1 MPRGVGP
8 DTDNLDKAMIRMKNS
23 TSLAYL
29 LLWLT
34 TAGQAAAAEDTA
46 ADSSLEDNSAPI
58 AEQDVG
64 PDADRGTDEITADLL
79 NAEFNRYKMLMDSG
93 AYDEADS
100 VAKRVIGLAI
110 RLKGPRSGEMAKA
123 LTNLA
128 IAQHHN
134 EQYDAAQQNFQ
145 AAVEII
151 EDTEDRLN
159 ALLVNPLRGL
169 AASQLEAGR
178 PDLASNTFQ
187 RAVHVTH
194 VNDGPH
200 NLGQVEL
207 LASIAEVNIRLG
219 LLDVANEIRDTIY
232 AINTRHFET
241 GSLEIIPALIRHAQ
255 WQHRIGYIY
264 EEQRTYRKIIR
275 ILETEIGKSALQLI
289 EPLILLGKSYFY
301 MDTSGQQTY
310 QTSMTSSAVVHLKR
324 AVRIAAGHPDTNWQV
339 VTITKLALG
348 DHFMQVGNPQRATQ
362 IYRDTWELL
371 SEDAAR
377 LDMRRKELE
386 RIVVLKMRRLS
397 KYIDSEK
404 PATAAGS
411 EDPVL
416 EGKISLSY
424 NVSIRGRASDVK
436 LIEAEPPEF
445 VEMQKTVHRE
455 LRGRVYRPRFF
466 EANPVASP
474 DQVIVHTFFYRQSD
488 LDALRSDSSESA
500 SEGG

>member
-1 MPRGVGP
+1 
-8 DTDNLDKAMIRMKNS
+8 
-23 TSLAYL
+23 
-29 LLWLT
+29 
-34 TAGQAAAAEDTA
+34 
-46 ADSSLEDNSAPI
+46 
-58 AEQDVG
+58 
-64 PDADRGTDEITADLL
+64 
-79 NAEFNRYKMLMDSG
+79 
-93 AYDEADS
+93 
-100 VAKRVIGLAI
+100 VIGLAI

-145 AAVEII
+145 AAIEII

-159 ALLVNPLRGL
+159 AQLVNPLRGL

-194 VNDGPH
+194 VNEGPH

-255 WQHRIGYIY
+255 WQHRIGYIYEEQRTYRYIY

-416 EGKISLSY
+416 QGEISMSY
-424 NVSIRGRASDVK
+424 NVSIRGRALDVK

-455 LRGRVYRPRFF
+455 LRGRVYRPRFLD
-466 EANPVASP
+466 ANPVASP
-474 DQVIVHTFFYRQSD
+474 DQIIVHKFFYRQSD

-500 SEGG
+500 SEGS